1 MYPGAH
7 VLPSGQSAKAGTT
20 YAGVMRLSQTMVG
33 PKFARAI
40 FGPRG
45 GAKEEQSEL
54 REKRAD
60 ILFGGYILCDSRK
73 FTEASREMQM
83 PLPLLS
89 L

>member
-45 GAKEEQSEL
+45 GAKEE
-54 REKRAD
+54 
-60 ILFGGYILCDSRK
+60 
-73 FTEASREMQM
+73 
-83 PLPLLS
+83 
-89 L
+89 